1 MTPIVFEEVAVPVML
16 GSFGTVGLLMMYR
29 AWERRRGR

>member
-1 MTPIVFEEVAVPVML
+1 MTPIVFEEVALPVLL
-16 GSFGTVGLLMMYR
+16 GSFGTVMLLAMYQ